1 MTATMSDTS
10 ALPIDTHKVI
20 LRLVNAGA
28 SEEMAQAIVDMQVG
42 LLHTTLATKKDI
54 EKLRTEIIA
63 SKLSVVLWVVGLNIA
78 LVSLVMVIVK
88 GLI

>member
-1 MTATMSDTS
+1 
-10 ALPIDTHKVI
+10 
-20 LRLVNAGA
+20 
-28 SEEMAQAIVDMQVG
+28 MAQAIVDMQVG
-42 LLHTTLATKKDI
+42 LLHTTLVTKKDI

>member
-1 MTATMSDTS
+1 
-10 ALPIDTHKVI
+10 
-20 LRLVNAGA
+20 
-28 SEEMAQAIVDMQVG
+28 MQVG